1 MTGDINASV
10 SGGNL
15 SGILLDSPW
24 AILAS
29 QDAGQ
34 DNRLPFCV
42 VRARRGGGE
51 TTERAVDSLTHV
63 SIEWSRWESS
73 GGPESRRQAGRA
85 PRDSMPSREWHTK

>member
-1 MTGDINASV
+1 M
-10 SGGNL
+10 L
-15 SGILLDSPW
+15 
-24 AILAS
+24 
-29 QDAGQ
+29 
-34 DNRLPFCV
+34 
-42 VRARRGGGE
+42 VRTIAYHFVLCALGVGGGE